1 MPKAPSPCLNGFKR
15 HQAHFAVVS
24 PVPTRHHHRAR
35 KGRLVPVRGPPS
47 QRRGACP
54 ELGIDGPPMK
64 HERVQNNAY
73 IQVVLKPKARWRDG
87 TSHLIT

>member
-1 MPKAPSPCLNGFKR
+1 
-15 HQAHFAVVS
+15 
-24 PVPTRHHHRAR
+24 
-35 KGRLVPVRGPPS
+35 
-47 QRRGACP
+47 
-54 ELGIDGPPMK
+54 MK